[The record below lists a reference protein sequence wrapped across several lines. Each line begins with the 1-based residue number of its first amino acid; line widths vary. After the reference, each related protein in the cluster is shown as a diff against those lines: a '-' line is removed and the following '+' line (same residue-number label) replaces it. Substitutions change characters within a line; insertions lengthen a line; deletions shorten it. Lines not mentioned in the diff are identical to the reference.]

1 LSSRIPYHHEVTDDK
16 LRMIERAESAIAALG
31 FRVCRVRHWDTGARV
46 EIGRDELPLAVQPE
60 MSAAIERELKAIG
73 YAAVAIDPEG
83 YRRGSLNEGLRLRV
97 F

>member
-1 LSSRIPYHHEVTDDK
+1 
-16 LRMIERAESAIAALG
+16 
-31 FRVCRVRHWDTGARV
+31 
-46 EIGRDELPLAVQPE
+46 